1 MDFIVLLDKLDDL
14 VQNSGTFPL
23 TDKVMIDR
31 QEIYGLME
39 QMRSTIPEEIRQSRW
54 IVKERKKML
63 EEASEESERL
73 ASQEEI
79 VKRAER
85 ESEEML
91 RKSEARSREI
101 RLGAEDYADEV
112 LGKLENNLEKF
123 LAAVQRGRERLQ
135 TGSDTG
141 E

>member
-39 QMRSTIPEEIRQSRW
+39 QMRSTIPEEIRQFRW

-63 EEASEESERL
+63 EEAREESERLLEEAREESERL

-79 VKRAER
+79 CLLYTSPSPR
-85 ESEEML
+85 
-91 RKSEARSREI
+91 
-101 RLGAEDYADEV
+101 D
-112 LGKLENNLEKF
+112 
-123 LAAVQRGRERLQ
+123 
-135 TGSDTG
+135 
-141 E
+141 